1 MNIHHWLPGA
11 SLTQY
16 LEDSDHDSV
25 AHPWELARAR
35 PSCAQSIGSVVSF
48 HITLWRHGTCQPPTL
63 QMGKLSH
70 QEVCLM
76 ESRSCL
82 SLLAPHL
89 AAYVGNRK
97 GWRGQKRE
105 TG

>member
-1 MNIHHWLPGA
+1 MKIHHWLPGA

-16 LEDSDHDSV
+16 LDYSDQDSI
-25 AHPWELARAR
+25 AHPWELACAR
-35 PSCAQSIGSVVSF
+35 PSCAQSFGSMVSF
-48 HITLWRHGTCQPPTL
+48 HITLWRHGTYQPPTL
-63 QMGKLSH
+63 QMGKLSL

-82 SLLAPHL
+82 SLLAPRR

-97 GWRGQKRE
+97 G
-105 TG
+105 